1 MEDLVVENYSCL
13 KYVTEKLK
21 NASKKTSHETNRSN
35 KTDECWRNKSPNAV
49 AKVYS
54 SIEEPQIN
62 YSDVPLGNTDEE
74 HSFVRKIDDKIFV
87 AWPNRNARH
96 GNTH

>member
-1 MEDLVVENYSCL
+1 MLQKKQVMKQVGA
-13 KYVTEKLK
+13 TKLM
-21 NASKKTSHETNRSN
+21 SVGG
-35 KTDECWRNKSPNAV
+35 NKSPNAV

-62 YSDVPLGNTDEE
+62 YPDVPLGNIDEE